1 MSSTEDGGVSNIII
15 GLQFL
20 NTVTSFKKLYEEL
33 KQTFLIGLSFTFEAF
48 SHCSR
53 QKLTVLKTCQV
64 QQMTNYRF
72 WSSLANCT

>member
-1 MSSTEDGGVSNIII
+1 MSSIEDGGVSNIIT

-33 KQTFLIGLSFTFEAF
+33 EQTFLTGLSFIFEAF

-53 QKLTVLKTCQV
+53 QK
-64 QQMTNYRF
+64 
-72 WSSLANCT
+72 